1 MPAIIH
7 PGAVIHYWD
16 HLVITL
22 RDGAAGIETGFLS
35 LYAISYSPSLGAGH
49 VAILETQGGP
59 GGPGLAITISDDLAL
74 GERQQARL
82 VAMGDGRAALRRPP
96 LIAGFERIPFG
107 PDGFGFRL
115 SSAEHEIEARW
126 ESIDPPF
133 WVDGQGGAFHDAEDI
148 WALMVGARRAS
159 LVIDGVPVPGVPFD
173 DDVWRPK
180 LGRSLSS
187 AHGAFAEVRVEP
199 VRRGRATG
207 SDPAEPR

>member
-22 RDGAAGIETGFLS
+22 RDGMWNPACQ
-35 LYAISYSPSLGAGH
+35 LYAASCPCAGA
-49 VAILETQGGP
+49 IFE
-59 GGPGLAITISDDLAL
+59 GPGLAAVFADDIGL

-82 VAMGDGRAALRRPP
+82 LAMGDGRAALRRPP
-96 LIAGFERIPFG
+96 VTARFERLPFG
-107 PDGFGFRL
+107 PDGFGYRL

-148 WALMVGARRAS
+148 WAIMVGAWRPS
-159 LVIDGVPVPGVPFD
+159 LVIDGVAVPGVPFD
-173 DDVWRPK
+173 DDVWVPK

-199 VRRGRATG
+199 VRSDRATG
-207 SDPAEPR
+207 SDREGPR